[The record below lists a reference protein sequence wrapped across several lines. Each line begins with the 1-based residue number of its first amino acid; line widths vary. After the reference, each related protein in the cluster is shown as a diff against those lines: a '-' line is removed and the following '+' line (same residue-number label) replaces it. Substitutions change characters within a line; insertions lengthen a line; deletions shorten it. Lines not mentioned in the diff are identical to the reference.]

1 MLDLFAAQGPVVP
14 LAGGQG
20 RSVRTGDLVLSPDR
34 DPRVNDWLSP
44 ILAPLA
50 VRLDEQAGRARR
62 DLRIA
67 VPVPARDGSWVVDG
81 WSACRYEP
89 GSSPCQDLDVLVAT
103 GRLLH
108 ALLDAAVTA
117 APPVLNDR
125 EDRWAVSDRLAFG
138 PGDRAVAAAA
148 GRAETALAELVEKL
162 VSELSGA
169 PIGPNQLVHGD
180 LAGNVLLD
188 AGGAPVVID
197 FAPYWHPARWAE
209 AVCVLDAVLWQGATP
224 AAVAAWS
231 GAGDRDAMIR
241 AALFRVLSDVPCDV
255 EAYHRVLVGTIL
267 DPVRL
272 THPLDP
278 SNG

>member
-1 MLDLFAAQGPVVP
+1 MNAGPSPHVLDLFAAQGAVIP

-34 DPRVNDWLSP
+34 DPRVSDWLSP
-44 ILAPLA
+44 LLAGLA

-108 ALLDAAVTA
+108 AQLAAAVP
-117 APPVLNDR
+117 APHPALNDR
-125 EDRWAVSDRLAFG
+125 EDRWAVADRLAFG
-138 PGDRAVAAAA
+138 PGDRAVAAAVDRA
-148 GRAETALAELVEKL
+148 GTMLAELVEKL
-162 VSELSGA
+162 VSELSGS
-169 PIGPNQLVHGD
+169 PTRPSQLVHGD

-197 FAPYWHPARWAE
+197 FAPYWRPARWAE
-209 AVCVLDAVLWQGATP
+209 AVCVLDAVLWQGAP
-224 AAVAAWS
+224 PSAVAAWS

-241 AALFRVLSDVPCDV
+241 AAVFRVLSDLTCDV
-255 EAYHRVLVGTIL
+255 EAYNRVLAGAIL
-267 DPVRL
+267 DP
-272 THPLDP
+272 
-278 SNG
+278 SS